1 MVEMRGFHYVKLC
14 FFMLPIA
21 HDSGLLNN
29 VLNEKKKKNK
39 IDAYLDCFVSCNYK
53 LKTIRM

>member
-29 VLNEKKKKNK
+29 VLNEKKKKT
-39 IDAYLDCFVSCNYK
+39 K
-53 LKTIRM
+53 LMRN

>member
-29 VLNEKKKKNK
+29 VLNEKKKKQNW
-39 IDAYLDCFVSCNYK
+39 CV
-53 LKTIRM
+53 IRMLCFM